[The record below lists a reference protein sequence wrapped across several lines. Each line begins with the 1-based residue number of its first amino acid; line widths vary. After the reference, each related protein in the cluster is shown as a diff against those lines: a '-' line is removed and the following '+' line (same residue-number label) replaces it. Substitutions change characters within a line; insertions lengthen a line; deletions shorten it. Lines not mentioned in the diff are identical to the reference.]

1 MDAGRTGGRGA
12 PAPDLAAPA
21 GATAPSTAPATAPS
35 PPAAPVPL
43 LALRQVSKFFGAV
56 EALVAVDL
64 EVHAHEVVAL
74 VGDNGAGKST
84 AAKVIAGVL
93 TPDAGQVEID
103 GEPVTVGSPSGAHDL
118 GIATVFQDLAL
129 CENLDVTANLFLGRE
144 VHQGLLL
151 SEGEMETQTRGT
163 LDALSA
169 RIPSVR
175 TPLHQLSAGQRQSV
189 AIART
194 LIGSPRIVVLDEP
207 TASLS
212 VVQTAEVLTHIERLR
227 DLGLGVIIISHNMND
242 VRAVADRIVV
252 LRHGRVNGTFD
263 AASASYESIIGAIT
277 GASHAAPMA

>member
-1 MDAGRTGGRGA
+1 MTGQGA
-12 PAPDLAAPA
+12 PLHGQAPGGHGRQPPRLA
-21 GATAPSTAPATAPS
+21 
-35 PPAAPVPL
+35 V
-43 LALRQVSKFFGAV
+43 RQVSKHFGAV
-56 EALVAVDL
+56 EALRAVDF

-93 TPDAGQVEID
+93 TPDSGEIEID
-103 GEPVTVGSPSGAHDL
+103 GEPVTIPHPSSAHAM

-144 VHQGLLL
+144 IRGPVLMAD
-151 SEGEMETQTRGT
+151 GEMENQARAM
-163 LDALSA
+163 LDDLNA

-175 TPLHQLSAGQRQSV
+175 TTVRHLTAGQRQSV

-194 LIGSPRIVVLDEP
+194 LIGAPRIVVLDEP
-207 TASLS
+207 TAALS
-212 VVQTAEVLTHIERLR
+212 VVQSAEVLTLIGRLR
-227 DLGLGVIIISHNMND
+227 DLGLAVLIISHNMSD

-263 AASASYESIIGAIT
+263 AASASYEEIIGAVT
-277 GASHAAPMA
+277 GASHVGPLA

>member
-1 MDAGRTGGRGA
+1 MDHSAGHEPRQASSG
-12 PAPDLAAPA
+12 PE
-21 GATAPSTAPATAPS
+21 
-35 PPAAPVPL
+35 PAAERPDRSPPL
-43 LALRQVSKFFGAV
+43 LALRQVSKHFGAV
-56 EALVAVDL
+56 EALVSVDL
-64 EVHAHEVVAL
+64 EVRAHEVVAL

-93 TPDAGQVEID
+93 PPDAGEIELD
-103 GEPVTVGSPSGAHDL
+103 GEPVTIANPSTAHAL

-144 VHQGLLL
+144 LHHGALLAD
-151 SEGEMETQTRGT
+151 GEMEGQTRDT

-175 TPLHQLSAGQRQSV
+175 TPLRHLSAGQRQSV

-227 DLGLGVIIISHNMND
+227 DLGLGVLIISHNMTD

-252 LRHGRVNGTFD
+252 LRHGRVNGVFD
-263 AASASYESIIGAIT
+263 AASTSHEAILAAIT
-277 GASHAAPMA
+277 GASHVAPVA